1 MSVTINAPAADISI
15 SAHLPSY
22 NPNRLPNELV
32 AALEADEVMPFYA
45 LELFFDSGTL
55 RFWTGLGD
63 KVINEQ
69 TYTGTGRLLD
79 IGDVV
84 EAADMSAQNLT
95 VSMAGLDAS
104 IISLALTENYQGRQ
118 ARLLFG
124 ALNMTTG
131 AVVNFV
137 EVFAGLMDVMT
148 IQHSAQTATISLSIE
163 SKLVVMQ
170 RPNMRR
176 YTSANHKLRHPGDTF
191 FDFVQAL
198 QDKEIAWGRTI
209 SS

>member
-1 MSVTINAPAADISI
+1 MARLSAGLI
-15 SAHLPSY
+15 SA
-22 NPNRLPNELV
+22 V
-32 AALEADEVMPFYA
+32 EADEMLPFYA
-45 LELFFDSGTL
+45 LELAFDSGTL
-55 RFWTGLGD
+55 RFWTGIGD
-63 KVINEQ
+63 KTIDGA

-79 IGDVV
+79 IGDVA

-124 ALNMTTG
+124 AMNLTTG
-131 AVVNFV
+131 AVIDFV

-191 FDFVQAL
+191 FDFVQPL